1 MKLNLII
8 AVLVATLVSGCAV
21 CRSKE
26 SGVPPKAEVSSPE
39 WGSQKR
45 LSMRV
50 NSKLKKGAAHG
61 RVKMTKDRTAAML
74 SRRTT

>member
-8 AVLVATLVSGCAV
+8 AVLVATLVCGCAV

-26 SGVPPKAEVSSPE
+26 GGVTPKAEVSSPE
-39 WGSQKR
+39 WGSQKK
-45 LSMRV
+45 LSMRA

-61 RVKMTKDRTAAML
+61 RVKMTKDRTSEML
-74 SRRTT
+74 SR